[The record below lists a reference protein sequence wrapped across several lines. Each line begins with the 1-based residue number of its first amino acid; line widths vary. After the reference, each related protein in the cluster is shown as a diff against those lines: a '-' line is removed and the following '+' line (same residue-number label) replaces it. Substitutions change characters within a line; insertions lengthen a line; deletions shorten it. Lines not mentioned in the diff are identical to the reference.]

1 MKIAICEDE
10 IFWRVQLENMIRRWA
25 EEERVA
31 LDLRSFPDSE
41 SFWFA
46 YPEEK
51 DWDVLFLDIEMG
63 KENGMQLAE
72 KFRLEDEE
80 TAIIFTTGYAEYM
93 PKGYDVGAM
102 QYLIKPVEE
111 SRLKACLNRIRK
123 KWQEQEK
130 KLCFDTMDQGRI
142 SLPPSKIWYV
152 EADGHNSLLYTKE
165 QSYVLKRNMTA
176 VGEALQKEREFVKCH
191 RCYLVN
197 LRHVRQIRRE
207 EITMDDGSR
216 IPVSR
221 SAYAGVSEAFMR
233 FYSEDRNAKEGK
245 ER

>member
-1 MKIAICEDE
+1 MKIAVCEDE

-25 EEERVA
+25 EEKKAA
-31 LDLRSFPDSE
+31 LELKCFPNGE

-46 YPEEK
+46 YLEEK

-63 KENGMQLAE
+63 QENGMELAE
-72 KFRLEDEE
+72 KIRREDEE
-80 TAIIFTTGYAEYM
+80 IAIVFTTGYAEYM

-111 SRLKACLNRIRK
+111 SRLNACLERVFKRK
-123 KWQEQEK
+123 QEEEK
-130 KLCFDTMDQGRI
+130 KLCFVTIEQVRV

-152 EADGHNSLLYTKE
+152 EAEGHHCFLYTKE
-165 QSYVLKRNMTA
+165 QSYELKMNMTA
-176 VGEALQKEREFVKCH
+176 AVKLLLPEKEFVRCH
-191 RCYLVN
+191 RSYLVN
-197 LRHVRQIRRE
+197 LKHVRQIRRE

-221 SAYAGVSEAFMR
+221 SAYAGAGEAFMR
-233 FYSEDRNAKEGK
+233 FYSENKNTGE
-245 ER
+245 